1 MTGVRWLG
9 DRSLLTVHG
18 PLFTVHCSLFTL
30 FVLLACSPAGEK
42 VKAAD
47 WGRVPVAIELRLAE
61 GAPAPGLVPA
71 AVYGQADT
79 VYLHPEPELS
89 NTHIA
94 RVEAVKTRIAT
105 GLVLQVWL
113 TKAGAT
119 RIADVTA
126 HHIGDS
132 LAVLINS
139 VLVSVPVIQETIDPG
154 TRQPSDIGVPL
165 GTQEAE
171 QLARAVSQTW
181 HPAQRKGDR
190 ETNRSQ

>member
-1 MTGVRWLG
+1 MTRGTDLHVYFALCVCVIASW
-9 DRSLLTVHG
+9 T
-18 PLFTVHCSLFTL
+18 
-30 FVLLACSPAGEK
+30 CSPSSEK

-47 WGRVPVAIELRLAE
+47 WGRVPVVIELRLAE

-79 VYLHPEPELS
+79 VYLHSEPEIS

-94 RVEAVKTRIAT
+94 RVEAVKTRIGS
-105 GLVLQVWL
+105 GLVLEVWL
-113 TKAGAT
+113 TKAGAE

-132 LAVLINS
+132 LAVLVNS
-139 VLVSVPVIQETIDPG
+139 VLVSVPIIQEPIDPG

-165 GTQEAE
+165 GPQESG
-171 QLARAVSQTW
+171 QLARAVSKTW
-181 HPAQRKGDR
+181 PPAQRKEDR
-190 ETNRSQ
+190 KRNRSQ